1 MRLRLNGGNFEMR
14 TLTALLFILAFS
26 LAAFGQQVREPAKG
40 SAERTAILNALR
52 VPVERE
58 LKQKIVFSIDDL
70 RVAGGWA
77 FIGGIPQSPAGGQ
90 PDYRGTE
97 YQEAKDAGMFDN
109 NIFALLKKNGAKWR
123 VVTYA
128 IGCTDVCYATW
139 WSEHKAPKAVFP
151 YTE

>member
-1 MRLRLNGGNFEMR
+1 MR

-58 LKQKIVFSIDDL
+58 LKQKIVFNIDDL
-70 RVAGGWA
+70 RVVGVWA
-77 FIGGIPQSPAGGQ
+77 FIGGSPQSPAGGQ

-97 YQEAKDAGMFDN
+97 YQEAKDADMFDN